1 MQSNHNPEGVEQT
14 GIAFRQV
21 LRHQACNLT
30 ALQFQHRVLMNMST
44 NKPAEKSLL
53 IGEFRQRW
61 LEVSGEYVPV
71 GSEGDVSGQLL
82 EIIKHNN
89 IKSVVLAQ
97 LPLLPELYDLLKG
110 EVEALADFGRNKYN
124 RDEATELCSRA
135 EAGITSAD
143 ALISETGTLA
153 MSFYRRCDR
162 LISSLPPLHI
172 VVAFDV
178 PVYRDMDAFLCAAP
192 TELSLSF
199 ITGPS
204 RTADIEK
211 RLVLGAHGPR
221 RVIVL
226 GPES

>member
-1 MQSNHNPEGVEQT
+1 
-14 GIAFRQV
+14 
-21 LRHQACNLT
+21 
-30 ALQFQHRVLMNMST
+30 MNT
-44 NKPAEKSLL
+44 PTDKPAEKSLL

-71 GSEGDVSGQLL
+71 ESEGDISGQLL
-82 EIIKHNN
+82 EIIKYNN
-89 IKSVVLAQ
+89 IKSVVLTQ
-97 LPLLPELYDLLKG
+97 LPLLPEIYDLLKG
-110 EVEALADFGRNKYN
+110 EVEVLADFGRNMYG
-124 RDEATELCSRA
+124 RDKAVELCSRA
-135 EAGITSAD
+135 EAGISAAD
-143 ALISETGTLA
+143 GLISETGTLV
-153 MSFYRRCDR
+153 MSFYRRGDR
-162 LISSLPPLHI
+162 LISSLPSLHI

-178 PVYRDMDAFLCAAP
+178 PVYHDMDTFLCAAT

-199 ITGPS
+199 VTGPS

>member
-1 MQSNHNPEGVEQT
+1 
-14 GIAFRQV
+14 
-21 LRHQACNLT
+21 
-30 ALQFQHRVLMNMST
+30 MST
-44 NKPAEKSLL
+44 DKQEEKSLL
-53 IGEFRQRW
+53 IDEFRQRW

-71 GSEGDVSGQLL
+71 ESEGDVSRQLL
-82 EIIKHNN
+82 KIIKHNN
-89 IKSVVLAQ
+89 IRSVVLAQ
-97 LPLLPELYDLLKG
+97 LPLLLGIYDLLKG
-110 EVEALADFGRNKYN
+110 EVEVLADFSSDKYN
-124 RDEATELCSRA
+124 RDKTIDLCSRA
-135 EAGITSAD
+135 EAGITSVD

-153 MSFYRRCDR
+153 MSFYRRGDR

-172 VVAFDV
+172 VVVFDV
-178 PVYRDMDAFLCAAP
+178 PVYRNMDTFLCAAA

>member
-1 MQSNHNPEGVEQT
+1 
-14 GIAFRQV
+14 
-21 LRHQACNLT
+21 
-30 ALQFQHRVLMNMST
+30 MNISKD
-44 NKPAEKSLL
+44 KPVEKSLL

-71 GSEGDVSGQLL
+71 KSEGDISGQLL

-89 IKSVVLAQ
+89 IKSVVLTH
-97 LPLLPELYDLLKG
+97 LPLLPEISDLLKG
-110 EVEALADFGRNKYN
+110 EVEVLVDFGRNKYS
-124 RDEATELCSRA
+124 RDDAIELCSRA

-143 ALISETGTLA
+143 ALISETGTLV
-153 MSFYRRCDR
+153 MSFYRRGDR

-178 PVYRDMDAFLCAAP
+178 PVYRDMDTFLCAAA